1 MKLKEKI
8 ALALQKELEPLGYHY
23 FKSTGYFKKKIDK
36 NTFVS
41 ISYDPV
47 CSRGEKLRKFIF
59 VQRVNTETLKKYCI
73 NLQTATS
80 RGTVTLE

>member
-8 ALALQKELEPLGYHY
+8 ALALQRELEPLGYHY

-47 CSRGEKLRKFIF
+47 CSRGG
-59 VQRVNTETLKKYCI
+59 NYG
-73 NLQTATS
+73 NLS
-80 RGTVTLE
+80 